1 MKIRH
6 FLHHKDMNSV
16 FRRISFFLAIVF
28 AFSIS
33 IAAQARFDSCLD
45 KDIDKADLVVG
56 SSKITVKEKL
66 IAIRARC
73 RRGKLVD
80 AKRREIRFFKAECWG
95 NPPADYLEIQQRQR
109 GELARLRKK
118 YTVIEIA
125 CGASVMLTH

>member
-45 KDIDKADLVVG
+45 KEINKAHLVVG

-66 IAIRARC
+66 NAIKARC